1 MTDPKYVLCDECGMP
16 IDASLLIDKTCENCL
31 GSIPHSC
38 WDSRIEYEAP
48 DVEGRHFK
56 CSRCGRLSSY
66 GRGHYKDLVKARD
79 LEPDLQ
85 LVGSLPVV
93 DLLLHYRNEEK
104 GLTIVMDW
112 PRSWFRRALLRLLG
126 IQVTWDK
133 KEK

>member
-1 MTDPKYVLCDECGMP
+1 
-16 IDASLLIDKTCENCL
+16 
-31 GSIPHSC
+31 
-38 WDSRIEYEAP
+38 
-48 DVEGRHFK
+48 
-56 CSRCGRLSSY
+56 
-66 GRGHYKDLVKARD
+66 VKARD